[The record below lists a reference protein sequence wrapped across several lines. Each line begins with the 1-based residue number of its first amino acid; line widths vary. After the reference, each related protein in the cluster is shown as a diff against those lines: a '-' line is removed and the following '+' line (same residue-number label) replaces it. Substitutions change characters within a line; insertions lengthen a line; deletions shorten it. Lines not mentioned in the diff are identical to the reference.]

1 MNSGSVMR
9 TFLVPQ
15 GPSLQGE
22 QTALPAAGR
31 APLAAT
37 LSPGWLP
44 CPAAPGG
51 ELGTQGS
58 LLVSSSSP
66 PNCQAVWRNKEVV
79 AMEWGPGVLSILLL
93 CLGAVYTP
101 TVGTEFTPVRI
112 CRASASQGLQQLLHF
127 IATLAQF
134 PS

>member
-1 MNSGSVMR
+1 MR
-9 TFLVPQ
+9 TFLVPR

-79 AMEWGPGVLSILLL
+79 AMEWGLGVLSILLL

-101 TVGTEFTPVRI
+101 TVGTQSGPEFAPVRI